1 MAAALICCLFCG
13 CSNGILSDI
22 SPITK
27 GFSCKFSIA
36 DSDLSGQLSVNLEGD
51 LSLIFNGPD
60 IINGIGIRVK
70 EESVIVEVDGISE
83 RYPRNDAPPD
93 SPALLIYDALSAAK
107 DFSPTADGD
116 RIILKGKDC
125 ILMLDGYGYITKMEF
140 DGSDTVVYLSEHS
153 TN

>member
-1 MAAALICCLFCG
+1 MAAVILCCLFCG

-27 GFSCKFSIA
+27 GFSCDFSIA
-36 DSDLSGQLSVNLEGD
+36 DSDLSGQLSVNIEGD
-51 LSLIFNGPD
+51 LSLVFEGPD

-70 EESVIVEVDGISE
+70 EESIIIEVDGISE

-107 DFSPTADGD
+107 DISPAADSD
-116 RIILKGKDC
+116 RIILKGKDY
-125 ILMLDGYGYITKMEF
+125 LLTLDGYGYITKMEF
-140 DGSDTVVYLSEHS
+140 DGSDTVISLSEHS
-153 TN
+153 IN